1 MDEQLINEMSFLF
14 FESVLDEL
22 GKKLNYDAA
31 VNVLGNSFAKDPWK
45 EIEKVF
51 PMGNGKS
58 NTGSG
63 AVAAFLGA

>member
-1 MDEQLINEMSFLF
+1 MSFLF

-45 EIEKVF
+45 EIQKLF
-51 PMGNGKS
+51 PMGAEDG
-58 NTGSG
+58 GSSGGGG
-63 AVAAFLGA
+63 AMAAFLGG

>member
-45 EIEKVF
+45 EIQKVF
-51 PMGNGKS
+51 PMAGDIASAG
-58 NTGSG
+58 GG
-63 AVAAFLGA
+63 AVAAFLGR

>member
-1 MDEQLINEMSFLF
+1 MSFLF

-45 EIEKVF
+45 EIQKVF
-51 PMGNGKS
+51 PMAGDAASAGGN
-58 NTGSG
+58 
-63 AVAAFLGA
+63 AVAAFLGR